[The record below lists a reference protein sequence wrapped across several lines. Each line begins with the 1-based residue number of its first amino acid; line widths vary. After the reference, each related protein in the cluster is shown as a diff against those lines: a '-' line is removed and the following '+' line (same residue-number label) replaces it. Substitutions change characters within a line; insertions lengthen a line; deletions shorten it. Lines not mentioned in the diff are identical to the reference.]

1 MKRVL
6 IDTNVVL
13 DVLLERKPHLAAS
26 AAVWDAVESG
36 DAEGYLAAHAITT
49 IHYLAQKQLGTRRA
63 KRVIASL
70 LQVFRV
76 AAVDGKVLGDALQ
89 YETPDFEDAVSAA
102 AAEATGCEAI
112 VTRDPKGFRATRLLV
127 LMPEA
132 AILLLAAG

>member
-36 DAEGYLAAHAITT
+36 GAEGYLAAHAITT
-49 IHYLAQKQLGTRRA
+49 IHYLARKQLGVRHA

-70 LQVFRV
+70 LQVFRI
-76 AAVDGKVLGDALQ
+76 AAVDENVLRDALQ
-89 YETPDFEDAVSAA
+89 YDTQDFEDAVSTA

-112 VTRDPKGFRATRLLV
+112 VTRDPKGFRTAGLPV
-127 LMPEA
+127 LTPEA
-132 AILLLAAG
+132 AAPLLAAR

>member
-76 AAVDGKVLGDALQ
+76 AAVDWKVLGDALQ

>member
-13 DVLLERKPHLAAS
+13 DVLLERKPYLAAS

-36 DAEGYLAAHAITT
+36 GAEGYLAAHAITT

-76 AAVDGKVLGDALQ
+76 AAVDGDVLRDALQ
-89 YETPDFEDAVSAA
+89 YETQDFEDAVSAA
-102 AAEATGCEAI
+102 AAQATGCEAI
-112 VTRDPKGFRATRLLV
+112 VTRDPKGFRASGLPV
-127 LMPEA
+127 LTPEA
-132 AILLLAAG
+132 AAPLLAAR